1 MTCKEHCNQVIVAYD
16 VESNSFGCEQ
26 CIFEK
31 DGFDDSEFITTKA
44 RDIHDEFRANYE
56 RFQEVQDLMSQVQPQ
71 FVTQSIRFKV
81 A

>member
-1 MTCKEHCNQVIVAYD
+1 VIVAYD